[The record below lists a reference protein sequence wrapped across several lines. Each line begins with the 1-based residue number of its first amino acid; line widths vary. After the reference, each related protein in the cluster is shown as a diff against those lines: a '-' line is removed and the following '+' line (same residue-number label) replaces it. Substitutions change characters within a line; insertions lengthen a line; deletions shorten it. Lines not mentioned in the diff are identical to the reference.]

1 MSESIDSGWQQL
13 LAWCLHAE
21 DEQELSSLLQLLLTP
36 EEKVDIAKRCLIIR
50 ELLAKNHSQR
60 EISKNLNVSIAKIT
74 RGSNEIKRLS
84 PEILQFIQK
93 NSK

>member
-1 MSESIDSGWQQL
+1 MKESIDSGWQQL
-13 LAWCLHAE
+13 LDWCMHVE
-21 DEQELSSLLQLLLTP
+21 DEQQLSSLFELLLTP

>member
-1 MSESIDSGWQQL
+1 MKESIDSGWQQL
-13 LAWCLHAE
+13 LAWCSNVE
-21 DEQELSSLLQLLLTP
+21 NEQQLSSLFELLLTP

-60 EISKNLNVSIAKIT
+60 EIAKNLNVSIAKIT

-93 NSK
+93 KYK